1 MIYPMRFV
9 LAGLSLV
16 IAALI
21 LPITHWKSPLSLP
34 TPSPTP
40 LPVINLLFTGDAMF
54 DRHVRSNSQTN
65 GYDHIFSNIHAL
77 LAEQDIVITNLEGP
91 ITDNKSVSQNSIVG
105 SPQNYVFT
113 FDPAILPVLV
123 NNNITLVNLGNN
135 HILNFGTY
143 GLDATTGYLTQHG
156 INYFGNTGQT
166 DVHRYRIINIKGTK
180 FGFVNYNQ
188 FVKDGLTA
196 AMSDL
201 QIVRQQVDVM
211 ILYAHWGNEYVVTA
225 DEAIQIL
232 AHQFIDAGADAV
244 IGSHPHVVQQSEI
257 YQGKHIYY
265 SLGNFI
271 FDQYF
276 MPETQQGLLV
286 RLSLGVDRS
295 LTATEYRYSI
305 SPTSQIILN

>member
-1 MIYPMRFV
+1 
-9 LAGLSLV
+9 
-16 IAALI
+16 
-21 LPITHWKSPLSLP
+21 
-34 TPSPTP
+34 
-40 LPVINLLFTGDAMF
+40 MF

-65 GYDHIFSNIHAL
+65 GYDHIFSNIQAL
-77 LAEQDIVITNLEGP
+77 LTEQDIVVTNLEGP

-105 SPQNYVFT
+105 SPQNYMFT
-113 FDPAILPVLV
+113 FDPAVLPVLA
-123 NNNITLVNLGNN
+123 NHKITLVNLGNN
-135 HILNFGTY
+135 HILNFGTK
-143 GLDATTGYLTQHG
+143 GLDATTSYLTQHG

-166 DVHRYRIINIKGTK
+166 DAHRYRIINIKGIK

-188 FVKDGLTA
+188 FVKNGLTA

-201 QIVRQQVDVM
+201 QIVQPQVDVM

-225 DEAIQIL
+225 DEAIQTL

-257 YQGKHIYY
+257 YQGKYIYY

-286 RLSLGVDRS
+286 QLSLGVDRS